1 MIDFFQENLPKG
13 YKVEIRRFGTFYVKT
28 LKATVK
34 TIPVKENRYYHPKEK
49 KKGKYKRTQNCKIYS
64 INYFTR
70 ICKYKKSR

>member
-49 KKGKYKRTQNCKIYS
+49 KKR
-64 INYFTR
+64 
-70 ICKYKKSR
+70 